1 MKFDGDVIIGGDVTT
16 GGGVTA
22 NGSSVF
28 KKNLKVEGWL
38 EASNLRGACKGLF
51 ENEERLKD
59 LYPTPDEGMW
69 ALIGETI
76 PAKVYMAKRVNGK
89 TEWVDTGNVT
99 DDLNIDFDNSNI
111 QTSIDELRDN
121 ISTEISERAD
131 QDANILNAINNE
143 SRTRQSE
150 DSKLSLRITSNRD
163 HIDVLSA
170 KISKLQSLPFS
181 HIVSVGES
189 EIVPSEPL
197 ITEGYRIAYNTT
209 TKTFLAYVNGRFY
222 SSVEGMQ
229 EYGENSLYGVIPYI
243 DYLYNTTKTIY
254 KWNGNDMVVVFSAPT
269 KTSELINDS
278 GFITSATS
286 GGSSKDELATI
297 NIAGD
302 MTSPLFTLNS
312 KEWAQIINAYNS
324 KKLITLR
331 CTKATGW
338 SRGSFIPNI
347 YIETSLESGEKTMY
361 MSYYIDNLYGRL
373 TSRYDVNAGEALSTA
388 VEIKTAVNLGIGSNS
403 PSVNGFAQI
412 GFSNEE
418 LNICFDDEI
427 AYSKIKA
434 TQWDNR
440 EISNFSNDDVLLYP
454 PLVDVSILTDLS
466 RFYFKCSNIRS
477 IPVLNTSSA
486 RNMSEMFA
494 YCYSLRSIPLINTS
508 NVENMDSMFYT
519 CSALERIPLL
529 DTSKVTNMAWMFS
542 TCSELET
549 IPALDCGNVT
559 NTSNMFNNC
568 KVLTEIPEL
577 DTKNVT
583 TMKKMFSD
591 CPKLERIY
599 GLDFSSVTDIS
610 GIFSGCENLKHLIIK
625 NLGKSA
631 LSFVNL
637 SEANNWGTG
646 SESALKSLVDSLV
659 TYSYDRV
666 SNGMERA
673 TIRLSTAT
681 HSLLTSDNLEAISA
695 KGYDVVAY

>member
-1 MKFDGDVIIGGDVTT
+1 MSVKENKIEGDAIISGDVTT
-16 GGGVTA
+16 GGGVVA

-131 QDANILNAINNE
+131 QDANLLSAINNE

-170 KISKLQSLPFS
+170 KISELQSLPFS
-181 HIVSVGES
+181 HIVSIGES
-189 EIVPSEPL
+189 EIVPGAPL
-197 ITEGYRIAYNTT
+197 VTEGHRIVYNNT
-209 TKTFLAYVNGRFY
+209 TKTFLAYVRGSFY
-222 SSVEGMQ
+222 SSIEGLQ
-229 EYGENSLYGVIPYI
+229 EYGEFSNYGSIPYVN
-243 DYLYNTTKTIY
+243 YLYNTTKTIY

-286 GGSSKDELATI
+286 GGSSRDELATI
-297 NIAGD
+297 NITGD

-312 KEWAQIINAYNS
+312 KEWEQIITAYNS

-361 MSYYIDNLYGRL
+361 MSYYIGTKYGQI
-373 TSRYDVNAGEALSTA
+373 TSTY
-388 VEIKTAVNLGIGSNS
+388 
-403 PSVNGFAQI
+403 
-412 GFSNEE
+412 
-418 LNICFDDEI
+418 
-427 AYSKIKA
+427 
-434 TQWDNR
+434 
-440 EISNFSNDDVLLYP
+440 
-454 PLVDVSILTDLS
+454 
-466 RFYFKCSNIRS
+466 
-477 IPVLNTSSA
+477 
-486 RNMSEMFA
+486 
-494 YCYSLRSIPLINTS
+494 
-508 NVENMDSMFYT
+508 
-519 CSALERIPLL
+519 
-529 DTSKVTNMAWMFS
+529 
-542 TCSELET
+542 
-549 IPALDCGNVT
+549 
-559 NTSNMFNNC
+559 
-568 KVLTEIPEL
+568 
-577 DTKNVT
+577 NVT
-583 TMKKMFSD
+583 T
-591 CPKLERIY
+591 
-599 GLDFSSVTDIS
+599 GVVSSTSVAIASVVNFNEPIS
-610 GIFSGCENLKHLIIK
+610 E
-625 NLGKSA
+625 
-631 LSFVNL
+631 
-637 SEANNWGTG
+637 
-646 SESALKSLVDSLV
+646 
-659 TYSYDRV
+659 
-666 SNGMERA
+666 
-673 TIRLSTAT
+673 
-681 HSLLTSDNLEAISA
+681 
-695 KGYDVVAY
+695 